1 MTTKSEASI
10 RIRIE
15 APDAETALGLE
26 RRLAH
31 LMPTSVA
38 HDGGW
43 LVELDDDG
51 DRLDE
56 ILAAVKHWLGDVGL
70 AKTVV
75 HVDGTIRHVTAPS
88 KA

>member
-38 HDGGW
+38 HDGRW

>member
-1 MTTKSEASI
+1 MTTRSETSI
-10 RIRIE
+10 RVRIE
-15 APDAETALGLE
+15 APDADTALALE

-31 LMPTSVA
+31 LMPTTVG
-38 HDGGW
+38 HDGRW

-75 HVDGTIRHVTAPS
+75 HVDGTTRHVTAPT
-88 KA
+88 KP

>member
-1 MTTKSEASI
+1 MATTSKASI

-31 LMPTSVA
+31 LRPTSVG
-38 HDGGW
+38 HGGRW
-43 LVELDDDG
+43 LVELDDDE

-56 ILAAVKHWLGDVGL
+56 ILTAVKHWLGDSGL
-70 AKTVV
+70 AKTAV
-75 HVDGTIRHVTAPS
+75 HVNGTVRHVTARARP
-88 KA
+88 